1 MREGNM
7 RMTTDA
13 ERALALAM
21 FAALRPIMHGRD
33 LDEVLRAL
41 FALLLDTMEQ
51 CPDPRAAAEDFIE
64 SMRANFPPWLN
75 SNPAS
80 ACRRTG
86 SRRRRSSPRSGS
98 SSTSTRARPVHQPW
112 DGLVFMNP
120 PFGG

>member
-13 ERALALAM
+13 ERALALAIAM

-64 SMRANFPPWLN
+64 SMRANFPH
-75 SNPAS
+75 
-80 ACRRTG
+80 G
-86 SRRRRSSPRSGS
+86 
-98 SSTSTRARPVHQPW
+98 
-112 DGLVFMNP
+112 
-120 PFGG
+120 